1 MPKIKVLQLEFWMDA
16 QPFCNKETFFGD
28 PDDPYML
35 KTYPETVPV
44 FNRDGL
50 YKCGNVSWFEVDGRA
65 FTYNVDTFNHS
76 LDTLHGEELTNEKF
90 KALGAIVRVK
100 LATRKQYAM
109 YRSACHALECRG
121 IRRRTRKFMLTIRR
135 K

>member
-1 MPKIKVLQLEFWMDA
+1 MPNIKVLSLEFWMDA

-44 FNRDGL
+44 FNRNGL

-65 FTYNVDTFNHS
+65 FTYNVGTFNHA
-76 LDTLHGEELTNEKF
+76 LDTAHGIELSKEKV
-90 KALGAIVRVK
+90 KALAGIINVG
-100 LATRKQYAM
+100 LATPKQYSM
-109 YRSACHALECRG
+109 YRSACHAMECRA
-121 IRRRTRKFMLTIRR
+121 IRRNSRKIMLTIRR